1 MKEMYDTIIIGTGI
15 VGLSAGVYCGRL
27 KLKTLI
33 IGKEQFGTL
42 AKTDIVENYPGFK
55 KISGPELTEKVFEH
69 AKNYDIEIINSF
81 VEEIKN
87 TEHCFEIKTKK
98 ETYNAKTIL
107 FATGS
112 AWRKLGV
119 PGEEEFKEKGVHY
132 CALCDGPLYKNKILA
147 VAGGGDSA
155 VKEALL
161 LSSYAKKVYILA
173 RSTLKPEPINKERLK
188 QEKNIQAIE
197 GIEVKEIK
205 GDKFVNKLILT
216 KEINNSKELKVDGLF
231 VDIGHLPLSELAI
244 KLKVKVNKS
253 NEIIISK
260 ESRTNIKG
268 IYAAGDVA
276 DTKFKQAI
284 TGVGESI
291 KAVYS
296 IYEDL
301 KNEKILCSSIDENC

>member
-231 VDIGHLPLSELAI
+231 VDI
-244 KLKVKVNKS
+244 
-253 NEIIISK
+253 
-260 ESRTNIKG
+260 
-268 IYAAGDVA
+268 
-276 DTKFKQAI
+276 
-284 TGVGESI
+284 
-291 KAVYS
+291 
-296 IYEDL
+296 
-301 KNEKILCSSIDENC
+301 